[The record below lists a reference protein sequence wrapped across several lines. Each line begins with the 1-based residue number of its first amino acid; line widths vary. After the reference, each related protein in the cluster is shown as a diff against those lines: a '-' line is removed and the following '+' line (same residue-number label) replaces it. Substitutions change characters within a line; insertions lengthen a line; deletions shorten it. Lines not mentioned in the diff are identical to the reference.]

1 MGGLCSSPSPEKVE
15 PICYWVKENIIDNSA
30 IPPFIQIKE
39 LVKDIKLEFT
49 IENIEQNHKYQ
60 ILVKFSDT
68 NMSFSTEEVFSDKP
82 TIIFNKCFIG
92 RYKFEKQQ
100 FLEASL
106 IKDGITCGSLKVA
119 IGSIVGSYGSTFKG
133 TINNNAIIHIT
144 AYGLSKNTTYV
155 IFNFDAKHSQSN
167 DDFSNIADKFS
178 YLISSLNGKK
188 IYASE
193 SISDDGKFKTVNIPA
208 NLIENGFI
216 ISFFDAYQ
224 KKFAFKDE
232 NIERICVPKNGV
244 YLGALVN
251 KKNVSIFNKT
261 KLYKDIDFIDYIK
274 AGVKIKLSI
283 GIDYTESNGLPNNP
297 NSLHYLG
304 PNLNDYEEAIKQ
316 CGMIVAYYDYNQQFP
331 VYGYGALLDGD
342 NRPED
347 VNMCFNVN
355 FQQSPE
361 IYTIDNVLAEYRKSF
376 NRIRLA
382 GPTNFYPLIR
392 NVVNNIKNERNPL
405 IYHILLILTDGVIN
419 DLYQTIDVLV
429 EGSFLPLS
437 VIIIGIG
444 NDHFQE
450 MDILDG
456 DVNPLVDTKGVI
468 RMRDLVQFVPY
479 NKFRNN
485 STSLAEQVLE
495 EVPRQI
501 IEYYTMNKIYPNNLN
516 NLIQNNQQFP
526 DASNIRD
533 NNGYINL
540 NTHNNNGYL

>member
-1 MGGLCSSPSPEKVE
+1 MGGICRSPKIVP
-15 PICYWVKENIIDNSA
+15 PRCYWQTEIKPGHSVL
-30 IPPFIQIKE
+30 PPFIGIKE
-39 LVKDIKLEFT
+39 LGKNIKLEFI

-60 ILVKFSDT
+60 ILVKFSDKNAT
-68 NMSFSTEEVFSDKP
+68 FDTEEVFSDK
-82 TIIFNKCFIG
+82 TKIIFNKCFIG
-92 RYKFEKQQ
+92 RYEFEKQQ
-100 FLEASL
+100 ILVASL
-106 IKDGITCGSLKVA
+106 IKDGMNCGSLKVA
-119 IGSIVGSYGSTFKG
+119 FGSIVGSYGSTFKG
-133 TINNNAIIHIT
+133 TINNNAIIHIM
-144 AYGLSKNTTYV
+144 ASGLSNNETYV
-155 IFNFDAKHSQSN
+155 IFNFEAKYSQPNSK
-167 DDFSNIADKFS
+167 FSDIADKFS
-178 YLISSLNGKK
+178 YLITSGGKK
-188 IYASE
+188 IYSSE
-193 SISDDGKFKTVNIPA
+193 SISDDGKFKTVNVPA
-208 NLIENGFI
+208 MLIEKGFTV
-216 ISFFDAYQ
+216 SFLDAYQ
-224 KKFAFKDE
+224 DQIAYKDE

-244 YLGALVN
+244 YLGTSVN

-274 AGVKIKLSI
+274 AGVKVKLSI

-392 NVVNNIKNERNPL
+392 NVVNNIKNERNPI

-419 DLYQTIDVLV
+419 DLRQTIDVLV

-516 NLIQNNQQFP
+516 NFIQNNQQFP